1 MSSIQVVSK
10 DLHTYKYW
18 RRSTGYQFTRED
30 TLCPLVINEMP
41 RALLSLPLAFFASDK
56 RFVPVAVQGLSVKS
70 NLLVTP
76 EGDWRGGY
84 IPAAYRAYPFSLA
97 TDESG
102 RELLCVAATS
112 VVDSQGEGSESFF
125 AESGE
130 LTPAVGEILAFQAEY
145 SRNRKMTA
153 HLCGLLSKHEL
164 IVPWSLSVESNTGRL
179 NLDGIFRIDESRIG
193 ALSSEAL
200 CELRDAG
207 ALAIVYCQ
215 LLSMQN
221 ITKLRDLL
229 EASLKPVARS
239 EKDFTLGLLQDS
251 GTISFEGL

>member
-10 DLHTYKYW
+10 DVHMHKRW
-18 RRSTGYQFTRED
+18 RRSAGYEFARAD
-30 TLCPLVINEMP
+30 TLCPLVINELP
-41 RALLSLPLAFFASDK
+41 RALLSLPLAFFAKNNS
-56 RFVPVAVQGLSVKS
+56 FLPVAVQGLSANS

-76 EGDWRGGY
+76 EGSWQGGY

-97 TDESG
+97 TDDAG
-102 RELLCVAATS
+102 RELLCVAESSVATPFE
-112 VVDSQGEGSESFF
+112 QGAENFF
-125 AESGE
+125 LETGE
-130 LTPAVGEILAFQAEY
+130 LTPAVQEILGFQGEY

-164 IVPWSLSVESNTGRL
+164 IVPWALSVESDSGTL
-179 NLDGIFRIDESRIG
+179 NLEGLFRIEEARIA

-200 CELRDAG
+200 CELRNAG

-221 ITKLRDLL
+221 IGKLRDFLQ
-229 EASLKPVARS
+229 ASLKPAPLSGR
-239 EKDFTLGLLQDS
+239 EFNLGLLQDS
-251 GTISFEGL
+251 GTLSFEGL